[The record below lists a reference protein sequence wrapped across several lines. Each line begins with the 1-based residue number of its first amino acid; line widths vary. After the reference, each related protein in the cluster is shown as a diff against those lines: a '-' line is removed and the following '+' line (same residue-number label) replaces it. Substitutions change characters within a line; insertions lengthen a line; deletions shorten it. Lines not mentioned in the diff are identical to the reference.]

1 MLFES
6 LLKSSCGFSTQM
18 LFEELLPGATT
29 SYLFGHLFFA
39 TQATRLSLS
48 SGSPVTALPQGI
60 NIVTFFAFTQVD
72 TRARARAVLQ

>member
-60 NIVTFFAFTQVD
+60 NIVTFFAFTQVV
-72 TRARARAVLQ
+72 TRARARALAP